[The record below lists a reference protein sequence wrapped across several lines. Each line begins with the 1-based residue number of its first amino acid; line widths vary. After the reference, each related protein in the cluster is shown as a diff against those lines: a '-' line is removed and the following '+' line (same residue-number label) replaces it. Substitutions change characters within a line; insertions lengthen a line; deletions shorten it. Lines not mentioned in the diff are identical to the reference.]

1 MASPCRFMKD
11 GMLKRILFSG
21 ILLINSALAM
31 NESDPEGSSQ
41 DNVIE
46 HQSSLEKFK
55 ARSMKNVRQACSTIN
70 NKVANSPYIV
80 GIKIINTS
88 KLYSLRITGGT
99 LDQTIELNPVI
110 DDGQNEPQYDVQYLL
125 LNCMS
130 SINIQTFRPG
140 SGIANE
146 TQFRRL
152 KGQDVIVINVDRI
165 PNSKKFYAPII
176 MIDPYSI
183 KEARNLYPKLNL

>member
-1 MASPCRFMKD
+1 MKD
-11 GMLKRILFSG
+11 AMLKRILFSG
-21 ILLINSALAM
+21 ILLINSAFAM
-31 NESDPEGSSQ
+31 NESDEEGLSE
-41 DNVIE
+41 DKVVVP
-46 HQSSLEKFK
+46 HSSLEKFK
-55 ARSMKNVRQACSTIN
+55 ARSMKNIHEACSSIH
-70 NKVANSPYIV
+70 NKVTNSPYLV

-88 KLYSLRITGGT
+88 KLYSLKITGGT
-99 LDQTIELNPVI
+99 LDQTIELHPVI

-146 TQFRRL
+146 SQFRRL

-183 KEARNLYPKLNL
+183 KEARDLYPNLNL